1 MIEVPKRKK
10 TKIDWFLEDLKR
22 YKRRFAM
29 LGFENLGE
37 IKGLGSGENGIFCIL
52 I

>member
-1 MIEVPKRKK
+1 
-10 TKIDWFLEDLKR
+10 
-22 YKRRFAM
+22 M

-37 IKGLGSGENGIFCIL
+37 IKGFGSGENGIFCIL